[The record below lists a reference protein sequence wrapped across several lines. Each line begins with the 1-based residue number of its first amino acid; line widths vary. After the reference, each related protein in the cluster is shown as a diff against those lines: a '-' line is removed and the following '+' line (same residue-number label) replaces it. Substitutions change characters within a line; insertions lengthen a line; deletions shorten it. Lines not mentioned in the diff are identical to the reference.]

1 MFLNQVVERWHNLA
15 MNKWKLGFAGMVVGL
30 LSGLLGVGGGIFI
43 VPILVGLF
51 VVQQHKAQAV
61 SQGVVLPT
69 AIVSSYFYFQNGLM
83 DTSSFSIAASMAL
96 FSKFCAAYGVK
107 LMKNL
112 PANTLKKAFGLLMV
126 VAGIKMMWG

>member
-1 MFLNQVVERWHNLA
+1 
-15 MNKWKLGFAGMVVGL
+15 MNKWKLGFAGIIVGL

-43 VPILVGLF
+43 VPILVGIF
-51 VVQQHKAQAV
+51 AVQQHKAQAV

-69 AIVSSYFYFQNGLM
+69 AIISSFFYFQNGLV
-83 DTSSFSIAASMAL
+83 DTNSFSIAASMAIL
-96 FSKFCAAYGVK
+96 SMICAAYGVK

-112 PANTLKKAFGLLMV
+112 PANTLKKAFGVLMV